1 MHRSPASR
9 RRSTTPNRRC
19 STSTLFVPCRSIRW
33 AVTMP
38 LADSV
43 DVWIGAAADV
53 ERTLNQVHA
62 DLDEKRHFILDVQ
75 GGNIAFLHS
84 AQEVMVTG
92 LMAYFLEGKCMSLYM
107 LILGEGARSKP
118 QIEYGEDE

>member
-1 MHRSPASR
+1 
-9 RRSTTPNRRC
+9 
-19 STSTLFVPCRSIRW
+19 
-33 AVTMP
+33 MP

-53 ERTLNQVHA
+53 ERALNKTHA
-62 DLDEKRHFILDVQ
+62 DLDEKRHFILEVP

-84 AQEVMVTG
+84 SQEVMVTSA
-92 LMAYFLEGKCMSLYM
+92 MAYFLNGKCMSLYM
-107 LILGEGARSKP
+107 LILVEGTRIEP

>member
-1 MHRSPASR
+1 
-9 RRSTTPNRRC
+9 
-19 STSTLFVPCRSIRW
+19 
-33 AVTMP
+33 MP

-53 ERTLNQVHA
+53 ERALNQVHA
-62 DLDEKRHFILDVQ
+62 DLDENRHFILDVP

-92 LMAYFLEGKCMSLYM
+92 VMAYFLKGKCMSLYM
-107 LILGEGARSKP
+107 LILVEGTRSKP

>member
-1 MHRSPASR
+1 
-9 RRSTTPNRRC
+9 
-19 STSTLFVPCRSIRW
+19 
-33 AVTMP
+33 MP

-53 ERTLNQVHA
+53 EHALNQVHA
-62 DLDEKRHFILDVQ
+62 DLDENRHFVLDVP

-84 AQEVMVTG
+84 AQEVMVTSA
-92 LMAYFLEGKCMSLYM
+92 MAYFLEGKCMSLYM
-107 LILGEGARSKP
+107 LILGGGARSKP